1 MVCLW
6 FVCYNLRRMPS
17 SIRSSSASSIAM
29 LRCLG
34 RHSKSSCKTSSRSS
48 LSIVSVCDFLSFM
61 VYRFSAM
68 TVTIKSIDTMA
79 IQEATINALS
89 ACFSVLTSWFCLW
102 IFMVC
107 LWFVLLIK
115 DVKTYLASLFKR
127 ACPVWTAVVRVIMI
141 SPARVVGRSP
151 VYNG

>member
-1 MVCLW
+1 
-6 FVCYNLRRMPS
+6 
-17 SIRSSSASSIAM
+17 
-29 LRCLG
+29 
-34 RHSKSSCKTSSRSS
+34 
-48 LSIVSVCDFLSFM
+48 M

-89 ACFSVLTSWFCLW
+89 ACFSVSTSLVCLCV
-102 IFMVC
+102 FMVC

-127 ACPVWTAVVRVIMI
+127 ACPVWTAVVRVIVI
-141 SPARVVGRSP
+141 RAARVIRSGS
-151 VYNG
+151 VYNS

>member
-1 MVCLW
+1 MAVIMLAT
-6 FVCYNLRRMPS
+6 VQ
-17 SIRSSSASSIAM
+17 IA
-29 LRCLG
+29 RIW
-34 RHSKSSCKTSSRSS
+34 
-48 LSIVSVCDFLSFM
+48 LSDSFM

-68 TVTIKSIDTMA
+68 TVTINSIDTMA

-89 ACFSVLTSWFCLW
+89 ACFSVLTNWFCLC

-127 ACPVWTAVVRVIMI
+127 ACPVWTAVVRVIVI
-141 SPARVVGRSP
+141 RAARVIRSGS
-151 VYNG
+151 VYNRQSLTKTWMPLCFG

>member
-1 MVCLW
+1 
-6 FVCYNLRRMPS
+6 
-17 SIRSSSASSIAM
+17 
-29 LRCLG
+29 
-34 RHSKSSCKTSSRSS
+34 
-48 LSIVSVCDFLSFM
+48 
-61 VYRFSAM
+61 M

-89 ACFSVLTSWFCLW
+89 ACFSVLTNWFCLC

-127 ACPVWTAVVRVIMI
+127 ACPVWTAVVRVIVI
-141 SPARVVGRSP
+141 RAARVIRSGS
-151 VYNG
+151 VYNS

>member
-1 MVCLW
+1 MLATVQ
-6 FVCYNLRRMPS
+6 
-17 SIRSSSASSIAM
+17 IA
-29 LRCLG
+29 RIW
-34 RHSKSSCKTSSRSS
+34 
-48 LSIVSVCDFLSFM
+48 LSDSFM

-68 TVTIKSIDTMA
+68 TVTINSIDTMA

-89 ACFSVLTSWFCLW
+89 ACFSVLTNWFCLC

-127 ACPVWTAVVRVIMI
+127 ACPVWTAVVGMIVIRAARVI
-141 SPARVVGRSP
+141 GRRSRDDS
-151 VYNG
+151 

>member
-1 MVCLW
+1 MAVIMLAT
-6 FVCYNLRRMPS
+6 VQ
-17 SIRSSSASSIAM
+17 IA
-29 LRCLG
+29 RIW
-34 RHSKSSCKTSSRSS
+34 
-48 LSIVSVCDFLSFM
+48 LSDSFM

-68 TVTIKSIDTMA
+68 TVTINSIDTMA

-89 ACFSVLTSWFCLW
+89 ACFSVLTNWFCLC

-127 ACPVWTAVVRVIMI
+127 ACPVWTAVVRVIVI
-141 SPARVVGRSP
+141 RAARVIRSGS
-151 VYNG
+151 VYNRQSLVKTWMPLCFG